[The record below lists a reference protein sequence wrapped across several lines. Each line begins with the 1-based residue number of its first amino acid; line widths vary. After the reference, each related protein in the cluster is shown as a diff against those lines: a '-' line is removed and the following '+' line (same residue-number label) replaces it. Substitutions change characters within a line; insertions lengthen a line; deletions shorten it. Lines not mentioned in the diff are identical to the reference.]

1 MPFPDALGGI
11 TCFLKNLSQGN
22 LPGSNPDVIN
32 PCIGGWIPDHSVT
45 QGETTGE
52 QSSPGGCTIRSGHIK
67 IAAAHPILCQLIDV
81 RSFISLLP
89 IAGNIPVTQIVDID
103 QDKIRRFGFGFFL
116 DNQLAIK
123 HLPPPKSHP
132 IWKRLREDIYRFV
145 YEQAKINNQKD
156 RIGMTRVYPEDFD
169 PYPGCFLKKDINDK
183 IVNFVIIYEDEAGKK
198 YVSEVFDF
206 DLPYEPEIKEGSDFL
221 QVCLF
226 GGAIFLLPYPNLVL
240 QKGESFFSL
249 TKEIPIIS
257 FRSKSRRYP
266 AGYLSLEYSY
276 IFDAAA
282 KNYLRAGYKQLYEL
296 PYIEYLSSGVSLYTN
311 FLGNNG
317 IGIEASLGLFTIVD
331 TFTLYTRYRFNIKM
345 GDSPGNFHEISLGL
359 YSSFFSFYLN

>member
-1 MPFPDALGGI
+1 MSNRLKLLFTILIVGGALTSFYAQESDSI
-11 TCFLKNLSQGN
+11 E
-22 LPGSNPDVIN
+22 VY
-32 PCIGGWIPDHSVT
+32 
-45 QGETTGE
+45 
-52 QSSPGGCTIRSGHIK
+52 
-67 IAAAHPILCQLIDV
+67 LIDAYV
-81 RSFISLLP
+81 KPELPHNFTLSFFTSDLCKSRVI
-89 IAGNIPVTQIVDID
+89 ID
-103 QDKIRRFGFGFFL
+103 E
-116 DNQLAIK
+116 N
-123 HLPPPKSHP
+123 
-132 IWKRLREDIYRFV
+132 
-145 YEQAKINNQKD
+145 YEYTVNDELSDMHKMEIEITD
-156 RIGMTRVYPEDFD
+156 LEF
-169 PYPGCFLKKDINDK
+169 NDK
-183 IVNFVIIYEDEAGKK
+183 VVNFVIITEDEAGKK

-226 GGAIFLLPYPNLVL
+226 GGAIFLLPYPSLVL

-276 IFDAAA
+276 IFNASA

-296 PYIEYLSSGVSLYTN
+296 PYVEYLSSGVSLYTN